1 MEAVGFDHRT
11 AEPVSQPLANSSLV
25 VENIDT
31 LEQLLALQPQ
41 WRDLEL
47 ASGNALPFRT
57 SDWAISWWTNFRESR
72 TVVSDSLFVRALRT
86 RSGQLVGI
94 APMMRT
100 ERPAVGPFRI
110 KILQF
115 FGPDGYVTELNG
127 PLCLPAFEE
136 QVIHSLLD
144 HLRASASS
152 WDWMLWRGL
161 RLNSPW
167 ERAVATAGS
176 VEWGEEVPGYIL
188 PLAGT
193 WEEFR
198 AQLPRNVKESLRK
211 CYNSLKRDGHTFS
224 FEIARRPEEMGAAL
238 EHFCRLHS
246 ARAALA
252 GTIKHK
258 DFFIAPKARRFLFDV
273 CGRFAQRGEVR
284 VFMLRV
290 GSEIVAARIG
300 FVIGKSLYLY
310 YSGYDPAFGKYSVMT
325 TVVAE
330 ALRSAISENL
340 TSVNLSMG
348 RDLSK
353 TRWRPNQTLYREAL
367 QISPSS
373 RARLTLSAY
382 RNIRNGL
389 RSSPIRWLASRLLWR
404 RLD

>member
-1 MEAVGFDHRT
+1 MEAVGLDHRS
-11 AEPVSQPLANSSLV
+11 AEPVSNSLANSSLV
-25 VENIDT
+25 VEKIDT

-41 WRDLEL
+41 WRELEL

-57 SDWAISWWTNFRESR
+57 SDWAVSWWTHFRESR
-72 TVVSDSLFVRALRT
+72 TAVKDSLFVRALRT
-86 RSGQLVGI
+86 RSGQLVAV
-94 APMMRT
+94 APMVRT
-100 ERPAVGPFRI
+100 ERPAVGPFRV
-110 KILQF
+110 KVLQF

-188 PLAGT
+188 PLTGT

-211 CYNSLKRDGHTFS
+211 CYNSLKRDGHNFS

-246 ARAALA
+246 ARAALV

-258 DFFIAPKARRFLFDV
+258 DFFIASKARRFLIDV
-273 CGRFAQRGEVR
+273 CGRFAERGMVR

-290 GSEIVAARIG
+290 GSDIVAARIG
-300 FVIGKSLYLY
+300 FVLGKSLYLY

-340 TSVNLSMG
+340 TAVNLSMG

-353 TRWRPNQTLYREAL
+353 TRWRPNETLYREAL

-373 RARLTLSAY
+373 RSKLTLSAY

-389 RSSPIRWLASRLLWR
+389 RSSPIRWLATRLLWR
-404 RLD
+404 RVD

>member
-1 MEAVGFDHRT
+1 MEAVGLDHRS
-11 AEPVSQPLANSSLV
+11 AEPVSKPLANSSLV
-25 VENIDT
+25 VEKIDT

-41 WRDLEL
+41 WRELEL

-57 SDWAISWWTNFRESR
+57 SDWAISWWTNFRETR
-72 TVVSDSLFVRALRT
+72 TVVADSLFVRALRT
-86 RSGQLVGI
+86 RSGQLVAI
-94 APMMRT
+94 APLMQT
-100 ERPAVGPFRI
+100 ERPAVGPFRV
-110 KILQF
+110 KVLQF
-115 FGPDGYVTELNG
+115 FGPDGYVTELG
-127 PLCLPAFEE
+127 GALFLPQFEE

-161 RLNSPW
+161 RVDGPW
-167 ERAVATAGS
+167 AQAVAAAGS
-176 VEWGEEVPGYIL
+176 VEWGEENPGYIL

-193 WEEFR
+193 WDEFR
-198 AQLPRNVKESLRK
+198 AQLPRNIKESLRK
-211 CYNSLKRDGHTFS
+211 CYNSLKRDGHAFS
-224 FEIARRPEEMGAAL
+224 FEIARRPEEMGRAL
-238 EHFCRLHS
+238 ERFCHLHS
-246 ARAALA
+246 ARAALT
-252 GTIKHK
+252 GTVKHK
-258 DFFIAPKARRFLFDV
+258 DFFIAPKARRFLMDV
-273 CGRFAQRGEVR
+273 CGRFAQRGMAR

-290 GSEIVAARIG
+290 GSDIVAARIG
-300 FVIGKSLYLY
+300 FVVGKSLYLY

-353 TRWRPNQTLYREAL
+353 TRWRPNETLYREAV

-373 RARLTLSAY
+373 GAKLTLSAY

-389 RSSPIRWLASRLLWR
+389 RSSPVRWLASRLLWR

>member
-1 MEAVGFDHRT
+1 MAGVGFDHPSK
-11 AEPVSQPLANSSLV
+11 PVTKPLATNSSLV
-25 VENIDT
+25 VEKIDT
-31 LEQLLALQPQ
+31 LEQLFALQPQ
-41 WRDLEL
+41 WRELEL

-57 SDWAISWWTNFRESR
+57 SDWVVSWWTHFRESR
-72 TVVSDSLFVRALRT
+72 TAVKDSLFVRVLRT
-86 RSGQLVGI
+86 RSGQLVAI
-94 APMMRT
+94 APLMRT
-100 ERPAVGPFRI
+100 ERPAVGPFRVR
-110 KILQF
+110 ILQF
-115 FGPDGYVTELNG
+115 FGPDGYVTELSG

-136 QVIHSLLD
+136 QAFHCLLD
-144 HLRASASS
+144 HLRASASG

-161 RLNSPW
+161 RVDGPW
-167 ERAVATAGS
+167 AHAVAAAGS
-176 VEWGEEVPGYIL
+176 VEWGEETPGYIL
-188 PLAGT
+188 PLAAT

-198 AQLPRNVKESLRK
+198 AGLPRNIKESLRK
-211 CYNSLKRDGHTFS
+211 CYNSLKRDGHNFS

-252 GTIKHK
+252 GTVKHK

-273 CGRFAQRGEVR
+273 CRRFAERGMAR

-290 GSEIVAARIG
+290 GSEVVAARIG

-348 RDLSK
+348 KDISK

-373 RARLTLSAY
+373 RAKFTLSAY
-382 RNIRNGL
+382 RNIRNRL
-389 RSSPIRWLASRLLWR
+389 ASSPIRWLTARLLWR
-404 RLD
+404 HLD

>member
-1 MEAVGFDHRT
+1 MAVELDHHHS
-11 AEPVSQPLANSSLV
+11 EPVRPLATSSSLV
-25 VENIDT
+25 VENIGT
-31 LEQLLALQPQ
+31 FEGMLALLPQ
-41 WRDLEL
+41 WRELEA
-47 ASGNALPFRT
+47 ASGNPLPFRT
-57 SDWAISWWTNFRESR
+57 SDWAISWWTHFRENR
-72 TVVSDSLFVRALRT
+72 AAVADSLVLLALRA
-86 RSGQLVGI
+86 RSGQLVAV
-94 APMMRT
+94 APLMRT

-110 KILQF
+110 KVLQF
-115 FGPDGYVTELNG
+115 FGPDGYVTELSG
-127 PLCLPAFEE
+127 PLCLPAFE
-136 QVIHSLLD
+136 QQAIDAILD
-144 HLRASASS
+144 HLRATAST

-161 RLNSPW
+161 RVDGPW
-167 ERAVATAGS
+167 APAVAAAGP

-224 FEIARRPEEMGAAL
+224 FEIARKPEEMDPAL

-246 ARAALA
+246 ARAGL
-252 GTIKHK
+252 TDTVKHK
-258 DFFIAPKARRFLFDV
+258 DFFTAARARRFLFDV
-273 CGRFAQRGEVR
+273 CGRFAKRGMVR

-310 YSGYDPAFGKYSVMT
+310 YSGYDPAFRKYSVMT

-330 ALRSAISENL
+330 ALRTAISEKL

-353 TRWRPNQTLYREAL
+353 TRWRPNETLYREAL
-367 QISPSS
+367 QISTSS
-373 RARLTLSAY
+373 HAKFTLSAY
-382 RNIRNGL
+382 RNIRKGL
-389 RSSPIRWLASRLLWR
+389 RSTPIRWLASRLLWR
-404 RLD
+404 SLD

>member
-1 MEAVGFDHRT
+1 MEAFGLDHRL
-11 AEPVSQPLANSSLV
+11 AEPVSTPLANSLLV
-25 VENIDT
+25 VEKIDT
-31 LEQLLALQPQ
+31 LEQLLALQAQ
-41 WRDLEL
+41 WRELEV

-57 SDWAISWWTNFRESR
+57 SDWAISWWTNFRENR

-86 RSGQLVGI
+86 HSGQLVAV

-100 ERPAVGPFRI
+100 ERPAVGPFRV
-110 KILQF
+110 KVLQF
-115 FGPDGYVTELNG
+115 FGPDGYVTELSG

-136 QVIHSLLD
+136 RAIETLLD

-152 WDWMLWRGL
+152 WDWLMWRGL
-161 RLNSPW
+161 RVGGPW
-167 ERAVATAGS
+167 EHAVAASGS

-224 FEIARRPEEMGAAL
+224 FEIARRPEEIGAAL
-238 EHFCRLHS
+238 ELFCRLHS
-246 ARAALA
+246 ARAALT
-252 GTIKHK
+252 GTVKHK
-258 DFFIAPKARRFLFDV
+258 DFFIAPKARRFLIDV
-273 CGRFAQRGEVR
+273 CGRFAERGMVR

-290 GSEIVAARIG
+290 GTDVVAARIG

-382 RNIRNGL
+382 RNIRKGL
-389 RSSPIRWLASRLLWR
+389 RSPPIRWLTSRLLWR